1 MIIIGICNIV
11 QCKRQKNVQ
20 LIDFQL
26 FIVISVAA
34 FEKAADGM
42 DSDGNEVQPQT
53 RVGGAVR
60 ACAGQQV
67 TSEMHSRRCVL
78 LRVRELDSQ
87 QRVP

>member
-1 MIIIGICNIV
+1 
-11 QCKRQKNVQ
+11 
-20 LIDFQL
+20 
-26 FIVISVAA
+26 
-34 FEKAADGM
+34 M

-53 RVGGAVR
+53 RVGRAVR